1 MKRCQNYHCES
12 KGKKLPDSDF
22 AENKQN
28 RDGLA
33 NTCKDCI
40 NKAYKNRNRQRG
52 TLRMR
57 MEKQGIKLAPV
68 DTWSRT

>member
-1 MKRCQNYHCES
+1 MKPCNNYHCES
-12 KGKKLPDSDF
+12 KGKKLPDSAF

-28 RDGLA
+28 KDNLA

-40 NKAYKNRNRQRG
+40 NKAYSGRNMRTG

-57 MEKQGIKLAPV
+57 MEKQGVKMAPV

>member
-12 KGKKLPDSDF
+12 KGKKLPDEAF
-22 AENKQN
+22 AVSKGN
-28 RDGLA
+28 RDNLTH
-33 NTCKDCI
+33 NCKDCI
-40 NKAYKNRNRQRG
+40 NKAYTGVNMRSG

-57 MEKQGIKLAPV
+57 MEKQGIKLSPV